1 MKVTVYV
8 VDRNTMKKKTLVQS
22 YGDTHIALSRCA
34 VLLSDLDGSMVFME
48 NIKWSEFGVKGE
60 CILVYDKAFD
70 WGFVITNSGL
80 QKNKMGPFQ
89 LKKDPKDKD
98 RGSE

>member
-8 VDRNTMKKKTLVQS
+8 VDRNTMKKKTTVQS

-34 VLLSDLDGSMVFME
+34 VLLSDLEGSMVYME
-48 NIKWSEFGVKGE
+48 NIKWGEFGVKGE

-80 QKNKMGPFQ
+80 QTNKMGPFL

-98 RGSE
+98 KDSE